1 MFRYFKANESIQWP
15 GQGPPITE
23 PPCGF
28 VGEKCSDLS
37 QPDWRSFVIFTV
49 SGIVLIVAV
58 GLVSRRYRYEH
69 KLACLLWKV
78 DIREVII
85 TCSDLNEV
93 GSPGVPFSNVVSQR
107 ELLMTFAG
115 GNNNNSSDSLGPPV
129 DASST
134 DNITSVGATDVP
146 MIRAYTCAGR
156 YKGNAVAIKAFNA
169 KNVDLTRNIRK
180 ELKQVKFSTH
190 YSIELVI

>member
-1 MFRYFKANESIQWP
+1 MTMLGLQIFRYFRADEPIQWP

-37 QPDWRSFVIFTV
+37 QPDWRSFVICTV
-49 SGIVLIVAV
+49 SGIVLIVAI
-58 GLVSRRYRYEH
+58 GLVSRRYRYER
-69 KLACLLWKV
+69 KLACQLWKV
-78 DIREVII
+78 DIRDVVI

-93 GSPGVPFSNVVSQR
+93 GSPAVPFSNVVSQR

-134 DNITSVGATDVP
+134 DNITGSGEFQSVADVS
-146 MIRAYTCAGR
+146 MTRAYTRVGR
-156 YKGNAVAIKAFNA
+156 YKGNAVAIKAFSA

-180 ELKQVKFSTH
+180 ELKQV
-190 YSIELVI
+190 